1 MITVLG
7 PHVPSKNRLLAAL
20 PPEEY
25 KRFARHLQLVQ
36 LAKGKIIYH
45 AGDVVRHAY
54 FPLDGMLSMLPI
66 MEDGSTIEVAMVGN
80 EGMIGIPSILRLNKI
95 PYQVMVQMS
104 TYAMRVNERSLR
116 EEFNRGGGMHDLLLN
131 YIHDLLSQVAQSA
144 VCSHYHKLTQRLCC
158 LLLVGRGRVKSDTL
172 HLTHELLA
180 HMLGVSR
187 TRVTMCAANLQK
199 ENLICYSRGKITI
212 LNKRGLEAT
221 ACKCYWAITGGSDQF
236 IAA

>member
-1 MITVLG
+1 MVTVIG
-7 PHVPSKNRLLAAL
+7 PHVPSKNSLLAAL
-20 PPEEY
+20 PREEY
-25 KRFARHLQLVQ
+25 KRFVRHLQLVH

-45 AGDVVRHAY
+45 AGDIVRHAY
-54 FPLDGMLSMLPI
+54 FPLDGMLSLLPI

-95 PYQVMVQMS
+95 PYQVTVQMS
-104 TYAMRVNERSLR
+104 AHAMRVNARSLR
-116 EEFNRGGGMHDLLLN
+116 EEFNQGEGLHDSLLN

-172 HLTHELLA
+172 YLTHELLA

-187 TRVTMCAANLQK
+187 TRVTMCAAKLQR
-199 ENLICYSRGKITI
+199 ENLIRYSRGKITI
-212 LNKRGLEAT
+212 LNRQGLEAT
-221 ACKCYWAITGGSDQF
+221 ACKCYWAIAGGINQF

>member
-1 MITVLG
+1 VITVIG

-25 KRFARHLQLVQ
+25 KRFVRHLQPVY

-45 AGDVVRHAY
+45 AGDLVRHAY
-54 FPLDGMLSMLPI
+54 FPLDGMLSLLPV
-66 MEDGSTIEVAMVGN
+66 MEDGATLEVAMVGD
-80 EGMIGIPSILRLNKI
+80 EGMIGIPSILRVRKI
-95 PYQVMVQMS
+95 PYQVAVQM
-104 TYAMRVNERSLR
+104 TARAMRVSDRSLR
-116 EEFNRGGGMHDLLLN
+116 EEFNRGEGLHDLLLN
-131 YIHDLLSQVAQSA
+131 YVHDLLTQVAQSA

-187 TRVTMCAANLQK
+187 TRVTMSAANLRR
-199 ENLICYSRGKITI
+199 ENLIRYSRGKITI
-212 LNKRGLEAT
+212 LDRRGLEAT
-221 ACKCYWAITGGSDQF
+221 ACKCYWAIAGGVDQF